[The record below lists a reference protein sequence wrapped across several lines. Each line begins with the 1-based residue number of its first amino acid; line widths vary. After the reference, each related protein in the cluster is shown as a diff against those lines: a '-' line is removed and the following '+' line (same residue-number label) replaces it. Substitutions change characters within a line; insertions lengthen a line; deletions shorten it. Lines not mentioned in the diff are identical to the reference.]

1 MMTAARALAMRTLGR
16 GRTVTISFAL
26 LFALYAVA
34 NIIGYRSTYPTLADR
49 RGLQES
55 FATTSSLRLFY
66 GEPHSLL
73 TTAGY
78 VEWRVG
84 GFLAL
89 VAGVFGVVA
98 SVRALRSE
106 EEAGRLEVVLTGALT
121 RAGGY
126 GAAMA
131 AVGIEVAAVAA
142 CTAVAVAAASISA
155 SGAAWMGADL
165 AVTAWVFAGVGA
177 LASQIGST
185 RRAASSLAA
194 VALGAAFALRVV
206 ADTSS
211 GYGWVRWTTP
221 LGWAE
226 ELRPLTATR
235 PAALLPGL
243 AVAAALTS
251 ASGFLAARRDVGT
264 GLVSGRDTA
273 SPRLGLLR
281 SVATAAMRDERT
293 SLTTWLLGTAAFA
306 VVVGSLSGSIAGA
319 LSPDVRRQLV
329 RLGAGDII
337 RPSGFLAF
345 YFQFFTLAVCVF
357 ACAQVAAARH
367 EEGEG
372 RTETLLALP
381 LWRLRWLAERLAVAA
396 GGALGI
402 ALAAAV
408 GCWGGAALNGVH
420 VGLGGMV
427 EAGANTLPAGLLF
440 LGVATALFG
449 LVPRASAGLAY
460 GLVALAFVWDLVAA
474 VIDAPSWLRT
484 LTPFHHLGL
493 VPIRAYPVREAA
505 VMALIGLATLAV
517 GFAAFRRRDLTT
529 A

>member
-1 MMTAARALAMRTLGR
+1 MTPGRALARRTLGQSR
-16 GRTVTISFAL
+16 IVTASFAV

-34 NIIGYRSTYPTLADR
+34 NIVGYRSTYPTLADR
-49 RGLQES
+49 RGLQAS

-106 EEAGRLEVVLTGALT
+106 EDAGRLEVVLTGGLT
-121 RAGGY
+121 RAGGFR
-126 GAAMA
+126 ASMA
-131 AVGIEVAAVAA
+131 AVCLEVLAVAAVTALAA
-142 CTAVAVAAASISA
+142 AAASISA
-155 SGAAWMGADL
+155 AGAAWMGADL
-165 AVTAWVFAGVGA
+165 AVTGLVFAGVGS
-177 LASQIGST
+177 LASQFGGS
-185 RRAASSLAA
+185 RRSASSLAA
-194 VALGAAFALRVV
+194 SALGVAFALRVV

-226 ELRPLTATR
+226 EVRPLTAAR
-235 PAALLPGL
+235 PAALVPGL
-243 AVAAALTS
+243 LLAVV
-251 ASGFLAARRDVGT
+251 LAATASMLAERRDVGT
-264 GLVSGRDTA
+264 GILGGRDAAA
-273 SPRLGLLR
+273 SHMRLLR
-281 SVATAAMRDERT
+281 STGTAALRDERM
-293 SLTTWLLGTAAFA
+293 SLAVWLVGTAAFA

-319 LSPDVRRQLV
+319 LSPEVRRQLV

-337 RPSGFLAF
+337 RPAGFLAF

-367 EEGEG
+367 EEAEQ
-372 RTETLLALP
+372 RAETLLALP
-381 LWRLRWLAERLAVAA
+381 LSRRRWLGERLAVAVA
-396 GGALGI
+396 GALGI
-402 ALAAAV
+402 ALAAAT
-408 GCWGGAALNGVH
+408 GCWAGAQLSGIG
-420 VGLGGMV
+420 VGLGGLL

-440 LGVATALFG
+440 LGLATAVFG
-449 LVPRASAGLAY
+449 LLPRASTGLAY
-460 GLVALAFVWDLVAA
+460 SLVALAFVWDLVAA
-474 VIDAPSWLRT
+474 VVDAPSWLRT
-484 LTPFHHLGL
+484 LSPFHHLGL
-493 VPIRAYPVREAA
+493 VPVRAYPVRDAA
-505 VMALIGLATLAV
+505 IMALIGLAALAV
-517 GFAAFRRRDLTT
+517 GFAAFRRRDLST